1 MNRMF
6 LGLFLFVLAGSVSA
20 ETDTPVLSGYDEAVA
35 SLKAVPAVVAALDH
49 VLVME
54 PESHKLLIELN

>member
-54 PESHKLLIELN
+54 P